1 MLIPALSAGCVQK
14 PDESA
19 AAAARP
25 AFRLF
30 TQAET
35 FMTRRFIC
43 AILLTLLPLASE
55 AAPFWGAQESRPVET
70 APGDLKPGEYVWNLG
85 VAPDGPIVVLVSLG
99 EQRAYVYRN
108 GVQIG
113 FTTISTGKGGYDTP
127 TGVFVVLQKDK
138 DHRSTTY
145 NNAPMPY
152 TQRLTWSGV
161 ALHAG
166 GLPGY
171 PSSHGCVHLPS
182 KFSEELFAVSPMG
195 MTVVVV
201 DESTAPPDVAH
212 PPAFAPVDAST
223 GVARVPDRL
232 APTQEFRLEPE
243 KSEHGPV
250 SIVISAADRRAL
262 VLRNGVEIGR
272 ARVTLR
278 NSNAPLGTH
287 AFVLTSE
294 YLDAPHPTLPGA
306 KQGKWLAI
314 AVPGHSNEAGRT
326 LSFDAAAE
334 VVIPEGFARA
344 IYLLLGP
351 GATMFVTDAPIL
363 AQNTASSTE
372 LISGRAP
379 DSATQ

>member
-1 MLIPALSAGCVQK
+1 MIKRTLLALLML
-14 PDESA
+14 
-19 AAAARP
+19 
-25 AFRLF
+25 
-30 TQAET
+30 
-35 FMTRRFIC
+35 
-43 AILLTLLPLASE
+43 LLPLASQ
-55 AAPFWGAQESRPVET
+55 AAPFWGAQESRPAET
-70 APGDLKPGEYVWNLG
+70 APGDLKPGEYVWNVG

-113 FTTISTGKGGYDTP
+113 FTTISTGKGGYETP

-138 DHRSTTY
+138 DHRSKTY

-171 PSSHGCVHLPS
+171 PSSHGCIHLPS
-182 KFSEELFAVSPMG
+182 TFSEELFAVSPMG

-272 ARVTLR
+272 AASRSATERTAGHARIRIDLRVPR
-278 NSNAPLGTH
+278 RAASDAAG
-287 AFVLTSE
+287 SE
-294 YLDAPHPTLPGA
+294 
-306 KQGKWLAI
+306 QGKRLRSLCRNTPTKPDARCRSMRRRVLI
-314 AVPGHSNEAGRT
+314 FPRASRGRSIRRSVPA
-326 LSFDAAAE
+326 
-334 VVIPEGFARA
+334 
-344 IYLLLGP
+344 
-351 GATMFVTDAPIL
+351 
-363 AQNTASSTE
+363 
-372 LISGRAP
+372 
-379 DSATQ
+379 

>member
-1 MLIPALSAGCVQK
+1 MPR
-14 PDESA
+14 
-19 AAAARP
+19 RP
-25 AFRLF
+25 PPR
-30 TQAET
+30 E
-35 FMTRRFIC
+35 
-43 AILLTLLPLASE
+43 
-55 AAPFWGAQESRPVET
+55 
-70 APGDLKPGEYVWNLG
+70 
-85 VAPDGPIVVLVSLG
+85 GPIVVLVSLG

-108 GVQIG
+108 AVQIDY
-113 FTTISTGKGGYDTP
+113 TTISTGKGGYETP

-138 DHRSTTY
+138 DHRSKKY

-152 TQRLTWSGV
+152 TQRLNWSGV

-182 KFSEELFAVSPMG
+182 QFSEELFAVSPMG

-201 DESTAPPDVAH
+201 DESTAPAEVAH

-232 APTQEFRLEPE
+232 MPGQEFRLEPE

-250 SIVISAADRRAL
+250 SIVISATDLRAL

-278 NSNAPLGTH
+278 DPQTPRGTH
-287 AFVLTSE
+287 AFVLTAE

-306 KQGKWLAI
+306 KHGKWLAI
-314 AVPGHSNEAGRT
+314 AVPGHSDEAGRT
-326 LSFDAAAE
+326 LSFDAAAG
-334 VVIPEGFARA
+334 VVIPECFARA
-344 IYLLLGP
+344 IHMLLGP

-372 LISGRAP
+372 FISGRAP
-379 DSATQ
+379 DSAAQ

>member
-1 MLIPALSAGCVQK
+1 MIKRTLLALLML
-14 PDESA
+14 
-19 AAAARP
+19 
-25 AFRLF
+25 
-30 TQAET
+30 
-35 FMTRRFIC
+35 
-43 AILLTLLPLASE
+43 LLPLASQ
-55 AAPFWGAQESRPVET
+55 AAPFWGAQESRPIET
-70 APGDLKPGEYVWNLG
+70 APGDLKPGEYVWNVG

-108 GVQIG
+108 GVQVG
-113 FTTISTGKGGYDTP
+113 FTTISTGKGGYETP

-138 DHRSTTY
+138 DHRSKTY

-212 PPAFAPVDAST
+212 PPAFAPVDAAT

-232 APTQEFRLEPE
+232 APGQEFRLEPE
-243 KSEHGPV
+243 KSEHGPI

-314 AVPGHSNEAGRT
+314 AVPGHPDEAGRT
-326 LSFDAAAE
+326 LSFDAAAG
-334 VVIPEGFARA
+334 VVIPAGFARA

>member
-1 MLIPALSAGCVQK
+1 
-14 PDESA
+14 
-19 AAAARP
+19 
-25 AFRLF
+25 
-30 TQAET
+30 
-35 FMTRRFIC
+35 MTRRFIC
-43 AILLTLLPLASE
+43 AILLTLLPLAAE

-70 APGDLKPGEYVWNLG
+70 APGDLKPGEYVWNVG
-85 VAPDGPIVVLVSLG
+85 VAPDGPIVVLVSLD

-113 FTTISTGKGGYDTP
+113 FTTISTGKGGYATP

-138 DHRSTTY
+138 DHRSSIY

-182 KFSEELFAVSPMG
+182 KFSEELFAISPMG
-195 MTVVVV
+195 MTVVIV

-212 PPAFAPVDAST
+212 PPAFAPVDAAT

-232 APTQEFRLEPE
+232 APGQEFRLEPE
-243 KSEHGPV
+243 KSEHGPI

-278 NSNAPLGTH
+278 DPQAPRGTH
-287 AFVLTSE
+287 AFVLTAE

-314 AVPGHSNEAGRT
+314 AVPGHSDEAGRT
-326 LSFDAAAE
+326 LSFDAAAG

>member
-1 MLIPALSAGCVQK
+1 MIKRRTWAALLLA
-14 PDESA
+14 
-19 AAAARP
+19 
-25 AFRLF
+25 LF
-30 TQAET
+30 PLST
-35 FMTRRFIC
+35 FAT
-43 AILLTLLPLASE
+43 
-55 AAPFWGAQESRPVET
+55 PFWGAQESRPVET
-70 APGDLKPGEYVWNLG
+70 APSELKPGEYVWNVG

-113 FTTISTGKGGYDTP
+113 YTTISSGKGGYQTP

-138 DHRSTTY
+138 DHRSSIY

-152 TQRLTWSGV
+152 TQRLTWGGV

-201 DESTAPPDVAH
+201 DESTAPPELAH

-243 KSEHGPV
+243 KSEHGPI
-250 SIVISAADRRAL
+250 SIVISAGDRRAL
-262 VLRNGVEIGR
+262 VLRNGIEIGR
-272 ARVTLR
+272 ARVSLR
-278 NSNAPLGTH
+278 SSETALGTH

-294 YLDAPHPTLPGA
+294 YLDAPHPTLPA
-306 KQGKWLAI
+306 PRQGKWLAI
-314 AVPGHSNEAGRT
+314 GVPGHSDEAGPR
-326 LSFDAAAE
+326 A
-334 VVIPEGFARA
+334 VVRRG
-344 IYLLLGP
+344 GWCCH
-351 GATMFVTDAPIL
+351 
-363 AQNTASSTE
+363 S
-372 LISGRAP
+372 
-379 DSATQ
+379 

>member
-1 MLIPALSAGCVQK
+1 MRKYLLLALLAIFPAWAGAV
-14 PDESA
+14 
-19 AAAARP
+19 
-25 AFRLF
+25 
-30 TQAET
+30 
-35 FMTRRFIC
+35 
-43 AILLTLLPLASE
+43 
-55 AAPFWGAQESRPVET
+55 PFWGAQESRPVET
-70 APGDLKPGEYVWNLG
+70 APGDLKPGEFVWNVG
-85 VAPDGPIVVLVSLG
+85 AAPDGPIVVLVSLG

-113 FTTISTGKGGYDTP
+113 YTTISTGKGGYATP

-138 DHRSTTY
+138 DHRSSVY

-182 KFSEELFAVSPMG
+182 KFSEDLFAISPMG
-195 MTVVVV
+195 MTVVIV
-201 DESTAPPDVAH
+201 DDASAPSDVAH
-212 PPAFAPVDAST
+212 PPAFAPVDASS
-223 GVARVPDRL
+223 GVANVPDRL
-232 APTQEFRLEPE
+232 APGQEFRLEPE
-243 KSEHGPV
+243 KSEHGPI

-278 NSNAPLGTH
+278 DPQAPRGAH

-294 YLDAPHPTLPGA
+294 YIDEPHPTLPGA

-314 AVPGHSNEAGRT
+314 AVPGHSDEAGRT
-326 LSFDAAAE
+326 LSFDEAAG